1 MRTRLFVAGLAL
13 CVGLTVAAIAAQTPA
28 PGQAAPAP
36 KKAATPTP
44 AACGPTPP
52 ATLTSVAKGSRCF
65 ELRIYT
71 LTQGGRGD
79 LELLHKRFR
88 EAALPAFKRH
98 NMEVVGFWQPV
109 SRQDQLVFILGFK
122 DAAAK
127 DAAWA
132 AFNADPV
139 WMKAR
144 TEMTVDL
151 SADSTPMIATEYGPV
166 K

>member
-1 MRTRLFVAGLAL
+1 MKKHVFSAGFALVVGLA
-13 CVGLTVAAIAAQTPA
+13 VAAVAAQNPPA
-28 PGQAAPAP
+28 AAQAPAP

-44 AACGPTPP
+44 PACGPTPP
-52 ATLTSVAKGSRCF
+52 ATLKNVATGSRCF

-71 LTQGGRGD
+71 LRPGGAGD
-79 LELLHKRFR
+79 LELLHRRFK

-144 TEMTVDL
+144 TEMNVELT
-151 SADSTPMIATEYGPV
+151 ADSTPMIATEYGPV